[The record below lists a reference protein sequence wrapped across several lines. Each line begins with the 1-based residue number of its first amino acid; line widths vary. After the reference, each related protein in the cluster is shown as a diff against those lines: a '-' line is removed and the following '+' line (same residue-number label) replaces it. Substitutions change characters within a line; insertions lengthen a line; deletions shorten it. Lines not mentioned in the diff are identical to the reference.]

1 VSIRE
6 KVVAKVVIKCLYK
19 YHYSL
24 LNNNIITTGLALI
37 HEDKIDIILFFLY
50 MKDLQTHWCPC
61 LDYKL
66 MLRSSTD
73 WVLILFNKLIE
84 VLYVLFYTY
93 VFFYS

>member
-1 VSIRE
+1 MSIRE

-50 MKDLQTHWCPC
+50 MKDLQTH
-61 LDYKL
+61 
-66 MLRSSTD
+66 
-73 WVLILFNKLIE
+73 
-84 VLYVLFYTY
+84 
-93 VFFYS
+93 